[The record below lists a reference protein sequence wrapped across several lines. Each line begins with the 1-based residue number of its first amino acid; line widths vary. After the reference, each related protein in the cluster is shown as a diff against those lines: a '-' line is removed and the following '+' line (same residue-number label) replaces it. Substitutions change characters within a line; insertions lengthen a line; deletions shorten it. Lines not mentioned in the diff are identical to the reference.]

1 MFNEE
6 NWFTIVQK
14 IHEISKGSLN
24 ATLDISQ
31 LVQALPEIPTED
43 INDVLLYMYD
53 KGTIT
58 GPKPIVLHGVKCV
71 KLFKITTTLIDIITE
86 AKIVTQYQES
96 NASTKKGKSTEIA
109 YQKPSLDEIFGDVI
123 AISVDLRSSTKF
135 KHEFPQI
142 GGWEVIIRQLL
153 RIKEWI
159 LSFNSDLKY
168 HNFTG
173 DGYILLVNF
182 KIGLVNMLEDTNSAV
197 SLLNLLNDLE
207 KIREEQLTK
216 TVLSRSEFENENHL
230 TLTAPRIAI
239 HKSIDKIKSLNGDCI
254 GPDIDYVA
262 RLNDPKIK
270 DHYDKNNYYFI
281 MENNIKRIVYSPIFI
296 SEEIS
301 TYFKNKI
308 FLGEM
313 EAKGILYKDTKVYLH
328 EKSPKY

>member
-6 NWFTIVQK
+6 NWCTIVQK
-14 IHEISKGSLN
+14 IHEISHGSLN

-31 LVQALPEIPTED
+31 LVQALPEIPAED

-58 GPKPIVLHGVKCV
+58 GPKPIVAYGSKLVKR
-71 KLFKITTTLIDIITE
+71 FKITTALIDLI
-86 AKIVTQYQES
+86 
-96 NASTKKGKSTEIA
+96 
-109 YQKPSLDEIFGDVI
+109 
-123 AISVDLRSSTKF
+123 

-142 GGWEVIIRQLL
+142 GGWEVIIQQLL

-159 LSFNSDLKY
+159 LSFDSDLKY

-182 KIGLVNMLEDTNSAV
+182 KICLVNMLEDTNFAV
-197 SLLNLLNDLE
+197 SLLNLLNNLE

-230 TLTAPRIAI
+230 ALTAPRIAI

-270 DHYDKNNYYFI
+270 DHYDQNNYYFI

-296 SEEIS
+296 SEEIY
-301 TYFKNKI
+301 THFKNKI

-313 EAKGILYKDTKVYLH
+313 E
-328 EKSPKY
+328 